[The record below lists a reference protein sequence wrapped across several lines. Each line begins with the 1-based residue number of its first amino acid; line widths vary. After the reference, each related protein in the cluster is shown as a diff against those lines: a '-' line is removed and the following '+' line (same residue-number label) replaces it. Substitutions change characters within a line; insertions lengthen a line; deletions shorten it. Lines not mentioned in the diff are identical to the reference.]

1 MYETSRWVIQDPQD
15 EYRMSQRVVVI
26 AETVPP
32 NLKARGG
39 AYIFSADISFDER
52 VKDDSFEYHY
62 IG

>member
-1 MYETSRWVIQDPQD
+1 
-15 EYRMSQRVVVI
+15 MSHRVVVI

-39 AYIFSADISFDER
+39 AYIFSADISLNGR
-52 VKDDSFEYHY
+52 TKDDSFEYSY